1 MRSLFCPQE
10 IPVRQIRSVLH
21 RWLRPFA
28 LFIKI
33 CQEVTERLIFSEIFC
48 ARHATRDYK
57 HVRIRKIGFFKNKIC
72 LHMDSVRSGDVPD
85 VLNRNCLYIDLCAAH
100 QIDYSQSFNV
110 FKSVCQKNIYFLLI
124 KNSSLIDIL
133 ALLPARCFI
142 AILSFSI
149 AFHVQKGYTKSENI
163 IIYQG
168 VLLWKS
174 KENI

>member
-10 IPVRQIRSVLH
+10 SPVRQIRSVLH
-21 RWLRPFA
+21 RWLQPFCPVYKNLSGGHRA
-28 LFIKI
+28 ADILRDILYL
-33 CQEVTERLIFSEIFC
+33 VMSLIFLIETVFISIC
-48 ARHATRDYK
+48 AR
-57 HVRIRKIGFFKNKIC
+57 RIRSTTVSPSMSSNPSARKI
-72 LHMDSVRSGDVPD
+72 
-85 VLNRNCLYIDLCAAH
+85 YT
-100 QIDYSQSFNV
+100 
-110 FKSVCQKNIYFLLI
+110 FLLI